1 MSQANSALSPSERE
15 SPEVNAAGWLQEIA
29 DLLERAAQV
38 AAANGIEGDVFK
50 RAAWNAYLDA
60 RPGLRQELEDKHLRA
75 QLRKLRKRGLVGS
88 A

>member
-1 MSQANSALSPSERE
+1 MSQVNSAMVSPSPVASVEL
-15 SPEVNAAGWLQEIA
+15 AALQEIA
-29 DLLERAAQV
+29 TLLERAAQL
-38 AAANGIEGDVFK
+38 AAANGINGDAFK

-60 RPGLRQELEDKHLRA
+60 RPGLREELEDRQLRA

>member
-1 MSQANSALSPSERE
+1 MAQP
-15 SPEVNAAGWLQEIA
+15 NAALNETPVEAPELEAASLQEIA
-29 DLLERAAQV
+29 DLLERAAQL
-38 AAANGIEGDVFK
+38 AAANGIEGDAFK

-60 RPGLRQELEDKHLRA
+60 RPGLRQQLEDKHLRA